1 MPYAIIAQ
9 DKPGHAALRAELRPA
24 HLDHLARHAAK
35 LLAAGPLLDEAAGNA
50 PSGSLIILDAED
62 RVEVEA
68 FLAADPY
75 TQGGLFERVI
85 VAPWHTVFLDGKR
98 VA

>member
-1 MPYAIIAQ
+1 MPYAIIAR
-9 DKPGHAALRAELRPA
+9 DKPGQAALRAELRPA

-35 LLAAGPLLDEAAGNA
+35 LLAAGPLLDEAGGT
-50 PSGSLIILDAED
+50 PRGSLIILDTED
-62 RVEVEA
+62 RAEVEA

-75 TQGGLFERVI
+75 TGGGLFESVT
-85 VAPWHTVFLDGKR
+85 VAPWRTVFLGGKR